1 MRRPAVCNCGGCGE
15 NPGRRTDKERRT
27 GMVGTGRMHRLIPV
41 AALALAGGTQDRC
54 RGKSLVMAQTTQPG
68 RKFVIT
74 VGGQPETVRP
84 ITPSAAR
91 RGHVYP
97 LDYITIPEQI

>member
-1 MRRPAVCNCGGCGE
+1 MRRPAVCNSGGCGE

-54 RGKSLVMAQTTQPG
+54 RGKSLAMAPTTQ
-68 RKFVIT
+68 RTIV
-74 VGGQPETVRP
+74 VGSSTCGHEPSDPEAGWAM
-84 ITPSAAR
+84 TPA
-91 RGHVYP
+91 GVVG
-97 LDYITIPEQI
+97 